1 MIFEFIKKNELF
13 KNILIVFSGNAVSQ
27 LIPFLGSVVIARL
40 YSPDDLGEFAFILVV
55 VNSIVLISDFKLSE
69 RIIVVNSTNE
79 KTKIF
84 DQSILLIIIMSLVS
98 IPLSYILFYDIL
110 GFFSIIIPFLILIL
124 SLSNLLINYSI
135 SVKRFKENSIYK
147 ILLNLNDF
155 IFQVLLHKFKIFG
168 LLISRLFGAIISY
181 SYLYKSLGLKI
192 KKIKFE
198 FDVLKQN
205 KNYVINYVPNVFVN
219 HFSTNSLNI
228 IFPYTYGLFQLGLYA
243 FVVRILFGPVSII
256 TSALQQVF

>member
-110 GFFSIIIPFLILIL
+110 GFF
-124 SLSNLLINYSI
+124 
-135 SVKRFKENSIYK
+135 
-147 ILLNLNDF
+147 
-155 IFQVLLHKFKIFG
+155 Q
-168 LLISRLFGAIISY
+168 
-181 SYLYKSLGLKI
+181 
-192 KKIKFE
+192 
-198 FDVLKQN
+198 
-205 KNYVINYVPNVFVN
+205 
-219 HFSTNSLNI
+219 
-228 IFPYTYGLFQLGLYA
+228 
-243 FVVRILFGPVSII
+243 
-256 TSALQQVF
+256 

>member
-155 IFQVLLHKFKIFG
+155 IFPIV
-168 LLISRLFGAIISY
+168 A
-181 SYLYKSLGLKI
+181 
-192 KKIKFE
+192 
-198 FDVLKQN
+198 
-205 KNYVINYVPNVFVN
+205 
-219 HFSTNSLNI
+219 
-228 IFPYTYGLFQLGLYA
+228 
-243 FVVRILFGPVSII
+243 
-256 TSALQQVF
+256 

>member
-1 MIFEFIKKNELF
+1 M
-13 KNILIVFSGNAVSQ
+13 
-27 LIPFLGSVVIARL
+27 
-40 YSPDDLGEFAFILVV
+40 
-55 VNSIVLISDFKLSE
+55 
-69 RIIVVNSTNE
+69 
-79 KTKIF
+79 
-84 DQSILLIIIMSLVS
+84 
-98 IPLSYILFYDIL
+98 ILF
-110 GFFSIIIPFLILIL
+110 FL
-124 SLSNLLINYSI
+124 
-135 SVKRFKENSIYK
+135 
-147 ILLNLNDF
+147 
-155 IFQVLLHKFKIFG
+155 LLHKFKIFC

-256 TSALQQVF
+256 TSALQQVFLKKFLI